1 MREDEVKCYIYRNL
15 QNKIHDMGKKGP
27 MPNFETI
34 DDYIANQPKE
44 AQQVLQE
51 LRSIIKE
58 AAPDAVEVL
67 NYKIPSFTLVQGGKR
82 DQQIMMAGYA
92 KFIGFYPFPTTM
104 AAFADELKG
113 YKQGKGSVQFPLNK
127 QLPKGLIIRMVRF
140 RTSEIVKDWK

>member
-1 MREDEVKCYIYRNL
+1 
-15 QNKIHDMGKKGP
+15 

-58 AAPDAVEVL
+58 ASPDVVEVL
-67 NYKIPSFTLVQGGKR
+67 NYKIPSFTLVPGGKR

-92 KFIGFYPFPTTM
+92 KFVGFYPFPTTIEK
-104 AAFADELKG
+104 FSDELKD
-113 YKQGKGSVQFPLNK
+113 YKQGKGSVQFPIENPIPRELV
-127 QLPKGLIIRMVRF
+127 IAMVRY
-140 RTSEIVKDWK
+140 RKHLLYG